1 MCSLNVHNFQEE
13 IILSSIFHKTSLD
26 HFQKLVKIWPDN
38 TRFLCGEQKG
48 RYFILLMYGSFKS
61 FEKKTNSGNN
71 LNNVENPYPVAQAL
85 SMPTRSPLS
94 IHLASSS
101 ICIAL
106 MTVFCVL
113 IPINVLLTPASSV
126 FSLLSWTPG
135 SEPFEVSGY
144 SASFLGHHL
153 YVDCVRDAACV
164 LAIQSA

>member
-1 MCSLNVHNFQEE
+1 
-13 IILSSIFHKTSLD
+13 
-26 HFQKLVKIWPDN
+26 
-38 TRFLCGEQKG
+38 
-48 RYFILLMYGSFKS
+48 MYGSFKS
-61 FEKKTNSGNN
+61 FEKKTNSGTN

-85 SMPTRSPLS
+85 PMPTRSPLS

-153 YVDCVRDAACV
+153 YVDFVRDAACV
-164 LAIQSA
+164 LAFQSA